1 MAAVK
6 GLALAIEL
14 MNKYQDRKNRKVVTA
29 SGLGAADKE
38 NQAVQNIVYEGVN
51 LIRQYSN
58 VETQTLDRETLLRLI
73 DKIQIGEQKNYKR
86 PKRT

>member
-38 NQAVQNIVYEGVN
+38 NQAVQN
-51 LIRQYSN
+51 N
-58 VETQTLDRETLLRLI
+58 V
-73 DKIQIGEQKNYKR
+73 
-86 PKRT
+86 